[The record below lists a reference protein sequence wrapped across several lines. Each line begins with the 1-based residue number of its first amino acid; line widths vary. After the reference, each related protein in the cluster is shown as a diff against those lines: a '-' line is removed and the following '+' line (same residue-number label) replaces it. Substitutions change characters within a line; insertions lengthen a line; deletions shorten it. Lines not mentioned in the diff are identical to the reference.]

1 MFILIKF
8 FADRWLG
15 PRIELQVTHQY
26 NERLEDHKA
35 ELELQLKR
43 AIMEM
48 EASYRD
54 AVDQKE
60 ADKALFRTF
69 LDHLKSDT
77 KLEFLKN
84 HVPPNPIP
92 NKLFS
97 MFDEFLAKWTD
108 AEYSFLDEDIE
119 AKRKAILLYISE
131 YLDYVAHN
139 TWRLKDNPHYNSVP
153 AEWEDSQPE
162 RYVKTT
168 DTMQQLADEAVKSYG
183 EMIRVGKAK
192 LNL

>member
-54 AVDQKE
+54 AVDQKA

-77 KLEFLKN
+77 KLESLKN

-92 NKLFS
+92 N
-97 MFDEFLAKWTD
+97 
-108 AEYSFLDEDIE
+108 
-119 AKRKAILLYISE
+119 
-131 YLDYVAHN
+131 
-139 TWRLKDNPHYNSVP
+139 
-153 AEWEDSQPE
+153 
-162 RYVKTT
+162 
-168 DTMQQLADEAVKSYG
+168 
-183 EMIRVGKAK
+183 
-192 LNL
+192 